1 MWRLIAAVL
10 ISLTAQAQND
20 FRFAI
25 VGDRTGGANQVIY
38 DRIWRQIGAFKP
50 HFAINVGDTIEGGD
64 EEKAETEW
72 RALRPIWRRYSF
84 PFYFTP
90 GNHDIWSERSL
101 KIYEKETGRPR
112 NYSFSFQNAHF
123 TVLDNSRTL
132 ELGEDQLK
140 FLEQDLKA
148 NQDRSPKFI
157 FFHKPY
163 WIAFLKLGSGQFPL
177 HQLAGK
183 YGVKNIVSGHGH
195 EFIRMTR
202 DGIAYLAVGSSGA
215 KPRGEV
221 SYHYVE
227 GIVKGEKVELAVKEL
242 DPPAGKGRRV
252 PVEQWK

>member
-10 ISLTAQAQND
+10 ICLAARAQND

-25 VGDRTGGANQVIY
+25 VGDRTGGANSVIY
-38 DRIWRQIGAFKP
+38 ERIWRQIGTFRP

-64 EEKAETEW
+64 EEKAESEW
-72 RALRPIWRRYSF
+72 RALRPIWRRHGF

-112 NYSFSFQNAHF
+112 NYSFDFQNAHF

-140 FLEQDLKA
+140 FLEEDLKA
-148 NQDRSPKFI
+148 NQGRSPKFI

-163 WIAFLKLGSGQFPL
+163 WIGFLKLGSGEFPL
-177 HQLAGK
+177 HRIAKQYGAGH
-183 YGVKNIVSGHGH
+183 IVNGHAH
-195 EFIRMTR
+195 AFFRMTR
-202 DGIAYLAVGSSGA
+202 DGIAYLAVGSSGGRL
-215 KPRGEV
+215 RGTEY
-221 SYHYVE
+221 YHFIE
-227 GIVKGEKVELAVKEL
+227 GVVKGERVELTLNEL

-252 PVEQWK
+252 RVEQWK